1 MWSDE
6 LAKAVKLWQAARK
19 TLTREPTARN
29 RKRYNALCR
38 RAKGLGQ
45 EARKTAWHSTCE
57 SLNLKTAP
65 KAGWALVLRM
75 SNKRGPKRVEPLI
88 NKGRTLDSPRK
99 EAEALNIYYSKVAKG
114 RATASDPTVDKARR
128 KWQRKPTAC
137 PRTFTAAFT
146 ITELDNAV
154 EKMRTGKAPG
164 QDGISPE
171 MIKNLGAF
179 AKQKLLRL
187 FNNSWERGEIH
198 KVWKTAV
205 IVPILKKRQA
215 RQRLGK
221 LPPNLAN
228 KRS

>member
-1 MWSDE
+1 M
-6 LAKAVKLWQAARK
+6 
-19 TLTREPTARN
+19 
-29 RKRYNALCR
+29 
-38 RAKGLGQ
+38 GQ
-45 EARKTAWHSTCE
+45 EARKAARHSTCE

-65 KAGWALVLRM
+65 KAAWALVGRM
-75 SNKRGPKRVEPLI
+75 SNKRGPKRVESLSI
-88 NKGRTLDSPRK
+88 KGRTLESPRK
-99 EAEALNIYYSKVAKG
+99 EAEAFNIYYSNVAKG
-114 RATASDPTVDKARR
+114 RATASDPTVDKESR
-128 KWQRKPTAC
+128 KWQKKPTPC
-137 PRTFTAAFT
+137 PRNFTAAFT

-154 EKMRTGKAPG
+154 EKMRTGKTLG

-171 MIKNLGAF
+171 MIKKNLGAF

-187 FNNSWERGEIH
+187 FNNSWERGEIP

-228 KRS
+228 KRSQ